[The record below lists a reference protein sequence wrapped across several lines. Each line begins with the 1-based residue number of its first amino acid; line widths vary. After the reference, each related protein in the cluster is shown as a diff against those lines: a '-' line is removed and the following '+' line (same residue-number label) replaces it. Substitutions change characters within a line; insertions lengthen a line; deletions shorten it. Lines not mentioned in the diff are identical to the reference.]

1 MSSGVVV
8 ESDQLASSGPHDR
21 FDGCVHSEQVADVS
35 NAWTQGASAQFQAP
49 GRHLGGD
56 TGGDLGEQFD
66 LLTSQL
72 DRGARTVQRVLTRT
86 GLQRNHVFP
95 TFPVLQS
102 ILTLYGT
109 TYERGLFHSVLPH
122 PCECGTTTRHLCG
135 CQCHTF
141 GSSGERA
148 PGVPL
153 PLVFAGLSG
162 TKTGKLSG
170 TRNALS
176 RSLRSGPVGPHR
188 RRVTRTCG
196 HTVTL
201 PRPVH
206 RRSFSTT
213 ANSTDQSPLPAR
225 YVAEF
230 LPSRPS
236 KLPSATDTTPT
247 VTRTSK
253 NKPSTTL
260 TCVNNFHQAGSG

>member
-1 MSSGVVV
+1 D
-8 ESDQLASSGPHDR
+8 SDQLASSGPHFR
-21 FDGCVHSEQVADVS
+21 FDGCVRSEQVADVS
-35 NAWTQGASAQFQAP
+35 IVSTQGASAQFQAP

-72 DRGARTVQRVLTRT
+72 GRGARTVQRVLTRT

-95 TFPVLQS
+95 TFSVLQS
-102 ILTLYGT
+102 ALTLYGT

-135 CQCHTF
+135 CRCHTF

-148 PGVPL
+148 PGAPL

-162 TKTGKLSG
+162 TKAGKLSG

-176 RSLRSGPVGPHR
+176 RSLRSGTVEPHR
-188 RRVTRTCG
+188 RRVARTSRQNVRL
-196 HTVTL
+196 H
-201 PRPVH
+201 RPVH
-206 RRSFSTT
+206 RRFISTS

-225 YVAEF
+225 
-230 LPSRPS
+230 
-236 KLPSATDTTPT
+236 
-247 VTRTSK
+247 
-253 NKPSTTL
+253 
-260 TCVNNFHQAGSG
+260 